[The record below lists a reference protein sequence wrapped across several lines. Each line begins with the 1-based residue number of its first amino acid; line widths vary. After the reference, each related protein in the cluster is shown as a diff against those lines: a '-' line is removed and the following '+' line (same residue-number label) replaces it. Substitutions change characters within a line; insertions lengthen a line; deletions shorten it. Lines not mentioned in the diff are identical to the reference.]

1 MINVCCEYLQI
12 SKKRHDDRFMRLCS
26 FGLRQRDRF
35 HAAAGFFNLLAGA
48 IGHFMNFNFQGDI
61 DIAAAHNLDGFFLIL
76 STRLQPGFRGSLPR
90 RPRSRAERPDSL
102 SVAHAV

>member
-1 MINVCCEYLQI
+1 
-12 SKKRHDDRFMRLCS
+12 
-26 FGLRQRDRF
+26 
-35 HAAAGFFNLLAGA
+35 
-48 IGHFMNFNFQGDI
+48 MNFNFQGDI